1 MKKQRSLNQ
10 IALITALL
18 TDCWS
23 IGKILTSLGYTGH
36 PFICE
41 NMPGF
46 RNLGT
51 SSMTL
56 FRTLKYIRLKTI

>member
-23 IGKILTSLGYTGH
+23 IGKILTSLGHTGH

-41 NMPGF
+41 HMPA
-46 RNLGT
+46 LEI
-51 SSMTL
+51 L
-56 FRTLKYIRLKTI
+56 VPAA